1 MVKYSKQREL
11 IYQAVRENLVHPT
24 ADFIYNKLK
33 EENPGL
39 SLGTVYRN
47 LNQLAED
54 GKIRKLKMAGGP
66 DRFDAALHPHYHMIC
81 GSCGELV
88 DIECEALEG
97 LTRKVSEESGIRV
110 ETFQILFEGICPDC
124 VKEQSN

>member
-66 DRFDAALHPHYHMIC
+66 DRFDGTLHPHYHMVC
-81 GSCGELV
+81 RSCGELV
-88 DIECEALEG
+88 DIQCEALEG
-97 LTRKVSEESGIRV
+97 LTQKAAEESGIQV
-110 ETFQILFEGICPDC
+110 EGFQILFEGICSDC
-124 VKEQSN
+124 VKGRSN